1 MGPEFYRLVVDFISA
16 LTPAQR
22 WKAAGRQLNT
32 AFMAEPWFICTAGGA
47 LLILTCLLL
56 IVSLQRRRQRQNAA
70 HQLFFDNAQRIGLSP
85 RECRLLLDVANKAGL
100 ERSEDIF
107 TMEIAFD
114 REAVKMV
121 EETRARSKDEQKSEQ
136 LRTEIAF
143 LREKLGF
150 TKQKSS
156 SIGAP
161 ARSRNLSSRQIPVG
175 RKVSI
180 TRRTARDSGDIEA
193 TVVENT
199 DTELTVKAAMS
210 VRITFGEMWRVRYY
224 FGASTW
230 EFDTTIVG
238 CDGDTLVL
246 NHSDTVRFINR
257 RRFLRVAVNKPAFV
271 AIFPFTRPLYE
282 DNNGGSWRP
291 PEFVPAVVTELAGPG
306 LRINVPLDVKV
317 GSRVL
322 VAVRLD
328 GENGRNST
336 PAPRDS
342 KSQTAKIAQDIAE
355 VRHTRVEQNGLSIAV
370 ELTGLSDSD
379 LNELIRATNLASLRA
394 GGNGQYAP
402 PQVSEN
408 QDVAEPAPVQG
419 V

>member
-1 MGPEFYRLVVDFISA
+1 
-16 LTPAQR
+16 
-22 WKAAGRQLNT
+22 
-32 AFMAEPWFICTAGGA
+32 
-47 LLILTCLLL
+47 
-56 IVSLQRRRQRQNAA
+56 
-70 HQLFFDNAQRIGLSP
+70 
-85 RECRLLLDVANKAGL
+85 
-100 ERSEDIF
+100 
-107 TMEIAFD
+107 
-114 REAVKMV
+114 
-121 EETRARSKDEQKSEQ
+121 
-136 LRTEIAF
+136 
-143 LREKLGF
+143 
-150 TKQKSS
+150 
-156 SIGAP
+156 
-161 ARSRNLSSRQIPVG
+161 VG

-180 TRRTARDSGDIEA
+180 TRRTDRDSGDIEA

-199 DTELTVKAAMS
+199 DAELTVKAAIS